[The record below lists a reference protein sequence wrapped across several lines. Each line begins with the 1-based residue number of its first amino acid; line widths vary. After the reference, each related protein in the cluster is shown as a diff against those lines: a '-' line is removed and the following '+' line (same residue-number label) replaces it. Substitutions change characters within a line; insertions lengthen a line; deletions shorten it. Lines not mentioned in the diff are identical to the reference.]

1 MRGTIPHP
9 NRVIFPE
16 AAITREQMVAYYE
29 AMSQWIVPRWRN
41 RAITLVRWPH
51 GLQGPHFY
59 QRHDPRLGP
68 AQAIAVDSAEDLVY
82 WAARGAIEFHVPLGQ
97 RADPR
102 LHDWAVIDLDP
113 DPPAGWSQVVEAA
126 EILLR
131 LFDRLQIAVYLKTS
145 GKRGLHLF
153 VAIPPTP
160 AEAVTRALGELATA
174 VARRFSRLV
183 TVERSLVRRQ
193 GRVYLDY
200 LQNAGTRTM
209 AGVFSLRATSRA
221 TVSTPIGRHELGKA
235 PESWTLATVLAQ
247 ASQRAGYFPARP
259 EPVNLLA
266 KLTGALKGRPAGGR

>member
-1 MRGTIPHP
+1 MRVAIPHP
-9 NRVIFPE
+9 TRVIFPE

-29 AMSQWIVPRWRN
+29 AMSQWILPRWRN

-59 QRHDPRLGP
+59 QRHDPRLDP
-68 AQAIAVDSAEDLVY
+68 AQPIAIDSAEDLVY

-97 RADPR
+97 RDAPR

-113 DPPAGWSQVVEAA
+113 DPPASWAQVAEAA
-126 EILLR
+126 AILLR
-131 LFDRLQIAVYLKTS
+131 LFDQLKVAVYLKTS

-153 VAIPPTP
+153 VAIAPTP

-174 VARRFSRLV
+174 VAQRFSRLL
-183 TVERSLVRRQ
+183 TVERSVVRRQ

-221 TVSTPIGRHELGKA
+221 TVSTPIGRHELGKD
-235 PESWTLATVLAQ
+235 PQFWTLSTVLAQ
-247 ASQRAGYFPARP
+247 ASERAGYFPARP

-266 KLTGALKGRPAGGR
+266 KLNGALGGRPVGGR